1 MNKNISNNKKD
12 NSIAAIVANDAQ
24 EPKLRKYWIGMGL
37 MVISLFLF
45 VFFMPAET
53 FETVKTALAAENN
66 IFYWMILVGIG
77 AEIVAG
83 SMGMGYG
90 VICTTILLLLNIPA
104 VSVSASIHSAE
115 TFTSAAGAISH
126 YKYGNIKRELS
137 KALSIPGA
145 IGAIIGAVALIL
157 LHHKSPVFI
166 KFSISLYTLYL
177 GIKIMQNAFKRGII
191 EKKETNIPLIAT
203 IGGFI
208 DSFGGGGWG
217 PLITGTLIKNGETP
231 RYAIGSSSLAKFV
244 LTFASAFTFLVGGGF
259 GQWRIVAGLLIG
271 GVATAPL
278 SALLTTRLPTKK
290 MFVIVGVVVIVC
302 SLISLS
308 RVIIKM
314 MGS

>member
-1 MNKNISNNKKD
+1 MNQNILENKKSKGISSATATVSTS
-12 NSIAAIVANDAQ
+12 N
-24 EPKLRKYWIGMGL
+24 KLRKYWIGVGIMA
-37 MVISLFLF
+37 ISVLLF
-45 VFFMPAET
+45 VFMIPAET
-53 FETVKTALAAENN
+53 FETVKAALSAENY

-90 VICTTILLLLNIPA
+90 VICTTLLLLLNVPP
-104 VSVSASIHSAE
+104 VSVSANIHSAE
-115 TFTSAAGAISH
+115 TFTSAAGAFSH
-126 YKYGNIKRELS
+126 YKYGNIKAELS

-145 IGAIIGAVALIL
+145 IGAIIGAIALIA

-166 KFSISLYTLYL
+166 KFAISSYTLYL
-177 GIKIMQNAFKRGII
+177 GVKIMQNAFRQGII
-191 EKKETNIPLIAT
+191 EKKKTNIPLIAT

-244 LTFASAFTFLVGGGF
+244 LTAASAFTFLVGGGF

-271 GVATAPL
+271 GVVTAPL
-278 SALLTTRLPTKK
+278 SAMLTTRLPTKK
-290 MFVIVGVVVIVC
+290 MFIIVGIVVIIC
-302 SLISLS
+302 SLISIS
-308 RVIIKM
+308 RVVIKM
-314 MGS
+314 LS

>member
-12 NSIAAIVANDAQ
+12 NSIAAVVANDVQ

-37 MVISLFLF
+37 VVISLFLF
-45 VFFMPAET
+45 VFFMPTET
-53 FETVKTALAAENN
+53 FETVKNALSAENN
-66 IFYWMILVGIG
+66 IFYWMIWVGIG

-90 VICTTILLLLNIPA
+90 VICTTILLLLNVPA

-126 YKYGNIKRELS
+126 YKYGNIKRDLS

-231 RYAIGSSSLAKFV
+231 RFAIGSSSLAKFV

-290 MFVIVGVVVIVC
+290 MFVIVGIVVIIC

>member
-1 MNKNISNNKKD
+1 MNKNISDNTTNK
-12 NSIAAIVANDAQ
+12 SISVAISKSFR
-24 EPKLRKYWIGMGL
+24 ESKLRKYWIGLGT
-37 MVISLFLF
+37 VAISAVLF
-45 VFFMPAET
+45 FFFISAET
-53 FETVKTALAAENN
+53 FELIKTELAVDNN
-66 IFYWMILVGIG
+66 MFYWMILAGIG

-90 VICTTILLLLNIPA
+90 VICTTLLLLLNVPP

-126 YKYGNIKRELS
+126 YKYGNIDMKLS

-166 KFSISLYTLYL
+166 KFAISSYTLYL
-177 GIKIMQNAFKRGII
+177 GVKIMQNAFKRGII

-231 RYAIGSSSLAKFV
+231 RFAIGSSSLAKFV

-259 GQWRIVAGLLIG
+259 GQWRIVVGLLIG

-290 MFVIVGVVVIVC
+290 MFVIVGIVVIIC
-302 SLISLS
+302 SMISLS

>member
-1 MNKNISNNKKD
+1 MPKIIFLNWLNSKSVHINSPQETISRQKNQRNALNFFNNKMNKNISNNKKD
-12 NSIAAIVANDAQ
+12 NSIAAVVANDAQ

-37 MVISLFLF
+37 ILISLFLF

-53 FETVKTALAAENN
+53 FETVKNALSAENN

-90 VICTTILLLLNIPA
+90 VICTTILLLLNVPA

-126 YKYGNIKRELS
+126 YKYGNIKRDLS

-166 KFSISLYTLYL
+166 KFSIY
-177 GIKIMQNAFKRGII
+177 
-191 EKKETNIPLIAT
+191 
-203 IGGFI
+203 
-208 DSFGGGGWG
+208 
-217 PLITGTLIKNGETP
+217 
-231 RYAIGSSSLAKFV
+231 
-244 LTFASAFTFLVGGGF
+244 
-259 GQWRIVAGLLIG
+259 
-271 GVATAPL
+271 
-278 SALLTTRLPTKK
+278 
-290 MFVIVGVVVIVC
+290 
-302 SLISLS
+302 
-308 RVIIKM
+308 
-314 MGS
+314 

>member
-1 MNKNISNNKKD
+1 MNKNISNNTSNKSI
-12 NSIAAIVANDAQ
+12 SIAVTKSFK
-24 EPKLRKYWIGMGL
+24 ESKLRKYWIGLGTV
-37 MVISLFLF
+37 VIFASLF
-45 VFFMPAET
+45 FFLIPAET
-53 FETVKTALAAENN
+53 FELIKGELAAENN

-90 VICTTILLLLNIPA
+90 VICTTILLLINVPA

-126 YKYGNIKRELS
+126 YKYGNIKRDLS

-278 SALLTTRLPTKK
+278 SALLTTKLPTKK
-290 MFVIVGVVVIVC
+290 MFVIVGIVVIVC

>member
-12 NSIAAIVANDAQ
+12 NSIAAVVANDVQ

-37 MVISLFLF
+37 VVISLFLF
-45 VFFMPAET
+45 VFFMPTET
-53 FETVKTALAAENN
+53 FETVKNALSAENN
-66 IFYWMILVGIG
+66 IFYWMIWVGIG

-90 VICTTILLLLNIPA
+90 VICTTILLLLNVPA

-126 YKYGNIKRELS
+126 YKYGNIKRDLS

-145 IGAIIGAVALIL
+145 IGAVIGAVALIL

-177 GIKIMQNAFKRGII
+177 GVKIMQNAFKRGII

-231 RYAIGSSSLAKFV
+231 RFAIGSSSLAKFV

-290 MFVIVGVVVIVC
+290 MFVIVGIVVIIC

>member
-1 MNKNISNNKKD
+1 MNRKISDNTSKENIATVLDRSL
-12 NSIAAIVANDAQ
+12 Q
-24 EPKLRKYWIGMGL
+24 ENKLRKYWIGLGA
-37 MVISLFLF
+37 VTISAALF
-45 VFFMPAET
+45 FFLIPVET
-53 FETVKTALAAENN
+53 FEYLKTELGTENN
-66 IFYWMILVGIG
+66 MFYWMILAGIG

-90 VICTTILLLLNIPA
+90 VICTTLLLLLNVPPI
-104 VSVSASIHSAE
+104 SVSASIHSAE

-126 YKYGNIKRELS
+126 YKYGNINMKLS

-145 IGAIIGAVALIL
+145 IGAIIGAIALIL

-166 KFSISLYTLYL
+166 KLVISSYTFYL
-177 GIKIMQNAFKRGII
+177 GIKIMQNAYKQGII
-191 EKKETNIPLIAT
+191 EKKETNIPVIGL

-259 GQWRIVAGLLIG
+259 GQWRIAAGLLIG

-290 MFVIVGVVVIVC
+290 MFLIVGIVVIIC
-302 SLISLS
+302 SLISIS
-308 RVIIKM
+308 RVIVKLIAL
-314 MGS
+314 

>member
-12 NSIAAIVANDAQ
+12 NIIAAVVANDAQ

-45 VFFMPAET
+45 VFFMPTET
-53 FETVKTALAAENN
+53 FEMVKNALSAENN
-66 IFYWMILVGIG
+66 IFYWMVLVGIG

-90 VICTTILLLLNIPA
+90 VICTTILLLINVPA

-126 YKYGNIKRELS
+126 YKYGNIKRDLS

-278 SALLTTRLPTKK
+278 SALLTTKLPTKK
-290 MFVIVGVVVIVC
+290 MFVIVGIVVIVC

>member
-1 MNKNISNNKKD
+1 MNKKTIDDANNKNISVALSKSLQKNELRTFW
-12 NSIAAIVANDAQ
+12 IAIGIVT
-24 EPKLRKYWIGMGL
+24 
-37 MVISLFLF
+37 ISVAFFIFLI
-45 VFFMPAET
+45 PTET
-53 FETVKTALAAENN
+53 FETIKNALAAENH

-90 VICTTILLLLNIPA
+90 VICTTLLLLLNIPPI
-104 VSVSASIHSAE
+104 SVSASIHSAE
-115 TFTSAAGAISH
+115 TFTSAAGAMSH
-126 YKYGNIKRELS
+126 YKYGNINMKLS

-145 IGAIIGAVALIL
+145 IGAIVGAVALIA

-166 KFSISLYTLYL
+166 KLIISAYTFYL
-177 GIKIMQNAFKRGII
+177 GVKIMQNAFKQGVI
-191 EKKETNIPLIAT
+191 EKKQTNIPVIAL

-259 GQWRIVAGLLIG
+259 GQWRLVAGLLIG

-290 MFVIVGVVVIVC
+290 MFVIVGIVVIVC
-302 SLISLS
+302 SLISIS
-308 RVIIKM
+308 RVILKM
-314 MGS
+314 LS